1 MSRQN
6 MKLFASMIL
15 LLTAVAMEAADTS
28 YFPKDSISN
37 FEQQWYG
44 QQLAAMKEPVLSIGA
59 KEKSYFVFR
68 VLYLPTW
75 GRPVAVRIEKKG
87 GEIIRRVVLLSG
99 DGGYDPGSIKEEK
112 TERISDT
119 EFSHFQSELEKSRFW
134 TLAVKDDVRG
144 ADGSELIIEAIKDGK
159 YVVFSRWTPEAE
171 TEKRGLTAVF
181 TMTSRLFQDA
191 GFWRKK

>member
-1 MSRQN
+1 
-6 MKLFASMIL
+6 MKLLASIVFL
-15 LLTAVAMEAADTS
+15 LAAVVIEAAETS
-28 YFPKDSISN
+28 YFPKDSISD

-44 QQLAAMKEPVLSIGA
+44 KHLAAMKEPVLSTQA

-87 GEIIRRVVLLSG
+87 GEIIRRAVLLSG

-112 TERISDT
+112 NEKISDA
-119 EFSHFQSELEKSRFW
+119 EFSRFQSELEKSRFW
-134 TLAVKDDVRG
+134 TLPARDDVRG
-144 ADGSELIIEAIKDGK
+144 FDGSELVIEAITDGRH
-159 YVVFSRWTPEAE
+159 VVFDRWTPQDE

-181 TMTSRLFQDA
+181 ALTSRLFQDV
-191 GFWRKK
+191 GFWKKK